1 MLKLSGLCQCE
12 VESPRHCRNKGVT
25 RPEYKSLH
33 ARVKSSN
40 PQILKS
46 SNPQILKSSGSQL
59 VWVSSNCNDAARDRG
74 FDVQGAGTGDQFVA
88 FGARVQPDL
97 GDVLSR
103 DLFDDPLADF
113 GRNVKRGHVDWTG
126 HVEN

>member
-40 PQILKS
+40 PRILKS
-46 SNPQILKSSGSQL
+46 SNLLGSQL
-59 VWVSSNCNDAARDRG
+59 VWVSSNCNDAAGDRG
-74 FDVQGAGTGDQFVA
+74 FDVQGAGPGDQLVA

-97 GDVLSR
+97 GDVLSC
-103 DLFDDPLADF
+103 DLFDDLLADF
-113 GRNVKRGHVDWTG
+113 GRNVKRGHVDWPG